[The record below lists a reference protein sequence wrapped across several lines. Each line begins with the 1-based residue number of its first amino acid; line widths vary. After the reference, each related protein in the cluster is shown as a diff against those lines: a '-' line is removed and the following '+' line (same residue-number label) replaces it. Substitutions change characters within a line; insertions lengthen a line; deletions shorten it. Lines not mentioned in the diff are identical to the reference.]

1 MAWELV
7 QDGGPVTPKPNAV
20 KYKVPLTT
28 KKASERLIHLSKK
41 SQRGTRNYKPAAGAR
56 MPQPG
61 KQVGR
66 RRTMYADG
74 GNIPQIDESPLDI
87 DAKVS
92 FYNLSPAPTVIAPSP
107 AAVAT
112 TATQQPQ

>member
-1 MAWELV
+1 M
-7 QDGGPVTPKPNAV
+7 QDGGGNQNPNAV

-28 KKASERLIHLSKK
+28 KKASGKTNSSE
-41 SQRGTRNYKPAAGAR
+41 QEEPEGTRNPISLQLEQECHSLVNKWDAVVLCTLMVVTFHR
-56 MPQPG
+56 LT
-61 KQVGR
+61 R
-66 RRTMYADG
+66 
-74 GNIPQIDESPLDI
+74 SLPLDI

>member
-1 MAWELV
+1 MAWEQKV
-7 QDGGPVTPKPNAV
+7 MQDGGPVTPKPNAV

-28 KKASERLIHLSKK
+28 KKASGKTNSSEQEEPEGNQK
-41 SQRGTRNYKPAAGAR
+41 SYKPAAGAR

-74 GNIPQIDESPLDI
+74 GNIPQIDEESPI
-87 DAKVS
+87 R
-92 FYNLSPAPTVIAPSP
+92 YRR
-107 AAVAT
+107 
-112 TATQQPQ
+112 

>member
-1 MAWELV
+1 
-7 QDGGPVTPKPNAV
+7 
-20 KYKVPLTT
+20 VPLTT
-28 KKASERLIHLSKK
+28 KKASGKTNSSEQEEPEGNQK
-41 SQRGTRNYKPAAGAR
+41 SYKPAAGAR

-66 RRTMYADG
+66 RRICTLMVVTFHRLTR
-74 GNIPQIDESPLDI
+74 SLPLDI

-92 FYNLSPAPTVIAPSP
+92 FYNLSPATVIAPSP

-112 TATQQPQ
+112 TATPAAPVDQQQALYLEEPAQR